1 MLGGKFP
8 GVYLLSRSTLLSRY
22 HANQFGVFFWFF
34 PPAVAVPQSPAEIS
48 LAAQGGKGSTSSLNS
63 STSSDKGDKDG
74 RGKVGRW
81 VLFPCIAAFFLCY
94 C

>member
-1 MLGGKFP
+1 MCTFYP
-8 GVYLLSRSTLLSRY
+8 EAPCCPDITLTSS
-22 HANQFGVFFWFF
+22 GFFSVFF

-81 VLFPCIAAFFLCY
+81 VLFPCIAAFFLC
-94 C
+94 